1 MTIETQV
8 WTLDELIL
16 ADKVKLGR
24 GNIISKKDIRSFP
37 GNFPIYSSAREK
49 NGTFG
54 YYGKYMF
61 DEELITWSIDGG
73 GRLFYRPRHKF
84 SVTNV
89 GGTLRIL
96 DNAFLDCR
104 YLHLVLT
111 HLHSKIRF
119 DWVYKAHP
127 SVIRTVYNEIPIPS
141 LEKQREIVEKLDST
155 FVEIDLL
162 ERNLESV
169 DEKSNELLHSLLSD
183 SFAYPVVG
191 VEPSES
197 LPDEP
202 ATAKLVA
209 LRDVVSFEKK
219 QGSFDLAYVGLEDIE
234 SNTGLH
240 LGSIEPRIV
249 KSKTFAFT
257 SEHLLYGRL
266 RPYLNKVLLPNFDG
280 HCSTEIFPI
289 KVSREILREYL
300 FYWFRLQRTV
310 EAINET
316 CTGARM
322 PRANMEAV
330 LDFEIPLPP
339 IEIQSEIVDKLD
351 STFAEIETLKAQI
364 KTEKDYV
371 VALRQSLLSSAF
383 LQEEAVA

>member
-1 MTIETQV
+1 MTIETRV

-37 GNFPIYSSAREK
+37 GIFPIYSSAREK

-96 DNAFLDCR
+96 DNEFLDCR

-141 LEKQREIVEKLDST
+141 LEKQREIVKKLDST
-155 FVEIDLL
+155 FVDIDLL

-169 DEKSNELLHSLLSD
+169 EEKSNELLQSLLSD
-183 SFAYPVVG
+183 SFAYSVVG
-191 VEPSES
+191 VEPSKS
-197 LPDEP
+197 SSNEP

-209 LRDVVSFEKK
+209 LKDVVSFEKK
-219 QGSFDLAYVGLEDIE
+219 QGLFDLPYVGLEDIE
-234 SNTGLH
+234 SNTGSH
-240 LGSIEPRIV
+240 LGNLDFRTV

-289 KVSREILREYL
+289 KFSKEILREYL

-330 LDFEIPLPP
+330 LEFEIPIPP
-339 IEIQSEIVDKLD
+339 IEIQREIVDKLD
-351 STFAEIETLKAQI
+351 RTFAEIETLKTQI
-364 KTEKDYV
+364 KIEKNYV
-371 VALRQSLLSSAF
+371 VELRQSLLSSAF
-383 LQEEAVA
+383 LQEEAIA